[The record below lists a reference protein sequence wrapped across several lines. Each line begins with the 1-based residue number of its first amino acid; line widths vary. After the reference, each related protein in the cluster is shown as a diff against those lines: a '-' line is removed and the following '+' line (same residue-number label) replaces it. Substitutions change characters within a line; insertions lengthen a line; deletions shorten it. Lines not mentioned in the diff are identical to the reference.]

1 MRSDLLHVVTAIS
14 NPIRWASRI
23 AHYRNFRDHM
33 LDSGVKL
40 TVVECALGER
50 PHELA
55 DDSPHVTHV
64 PVRCETLAWNKENLT
79 NIGIQ
84 RGVPHDAKY
93 IAWIDGDVVFASR
106 TWASDTVHALQQ
118 YAVVQ
123 PWSTAIDLGPSGEPM
138 LVKGAHVQTS
148 FAKVWHD
155 TGDID
160 AWWKNS
166 SVPEYSYPHP
176 GYAWAI
182 RRSVLN
188 NIGGL
193 IEASGLGAGDHQMAM
208 AFIGHIEKSIH
219 GDTDI
224 AYQEFIRA
232 WGYRASK
239 FVQGNVGFVTGM
251 LSHQWHGE
259 KSKRKYQERWE
270 TLIKHKFNPVTDL
283 RRNLDGVLELAG
295 NKPAMAS
302 DFDRYFRQRDEDAN
316 IRQE

>member
-1 MRSDLLHVVTAIS
+1 MRAELLHVVTAIS
-14 NPIRWASRI
+14 NPVRWASRI
-23 AHYRNFRDHM
+23 KLYKDFEQHM

-55 DDSPHVTHV
+55 GTPHVTHV
-64 PVRCETLAWNKENLT
+64 GVRADTLAWTKENLT

-84 RGVPHDAKY
+84 RGVPSDAKY
-93 IAWIDGDVVFASR
+93 IAWVDADVVFSNPN
-106 TWASDTVHALQQ
+106 WASDTVHALQQ

-138 LVKGAHVQTS
+138 LVKGTHVQTA

-155 TGDID
+155 TGDIES
-160 AWWKNS
+160 WQKS
-166 SVPEYSYPHP
+166 GGSVAYGYPHP

-188 NIGGL
+188 RLGGL

-208 AFIGHIEKSIH
+208 SFIGHIDKSIH
-219 GDTDI
+219 GDTDFS
-224 AYQEFIRA
+224 YQDFIRV
-232 WGYRASK
+232 WGDRAYTT
-239 FVQGNVGFVTGM
+239 VQGNVGYVGGM

-259 KSKRKYQERWE
+259 KAKRRYHERWDI
-270 TLIKHKFNPVTDL
+270 LIKHRFNPLTDL
-283 RRNLDGVLELAG
+283 RKNLDGVLELTG
-295 NKPAMAS
+295 NKPAMTA

-316 IRQE
+316 IRQD